1 MGLTRRMPNQE
12 AESGLPEPKTAG
24 RFYGTEP
31 SEKEVPT
38 TRVGK
43 SNCSSTGS
51 SARVTELMRA
61 MLRTDARKR
70 SIEAPVGGLG

>member
-12 AESGLPEPKTAG
+12 AERGLPEPKTAG

-31 SEKEVPT
+31 SEKEAPT
-38 TRVGK
+38 IHAGK

-51 SARVTELMRA
+51 SACVTERMKA
-61 MLRTDARKR
+61 MLRAEARKR

>member
-12 AESGLPEPKTAG
+12 AERGLPEPKTAG

-31 SEKEVPT
+31 SEKETPT
-38 TRVGK
+38 IHAGK

-51 SARVTELMRA
+51 SACATELMRA

-70 SIEAPVGGLG
+70 SIEAPEEGLG